1 MTREEFIANSVA
13 IVGTSVGWQTKL
25 ARRLSIDSRTIR
37 RAVADGPSDK
47 LAGQLL
53 KIIGESAP
61 QNIHAEWI
69 CGDGSDGREYL
80 IHTRFPRF
88 RCLVIAAEDKYDF
101 AADDGVKFQCGD
113 MMLSGFYW
121 TDPMPQDLAHWME
134 RAADAL
140 EGF

>member
-1 MTREEFIANSVA
+1 MTRDEFKANGVA

-47 LAGQLL
+47 LARLL
-53 KIIGESAP
+53 LSVIGESAP
-61 QNIHAEWI
+61 QNMHAEWV

-88 RCLVIAAEDKYDF
+88 RCLVIAAEDEYDF

-113 MMLSGFYW
+113 MTLAGFHW
-121 TDPMPQDLAHWME
+121 SDPMPLDLTHWVE
-134 RAADAL
+134 LAADAL